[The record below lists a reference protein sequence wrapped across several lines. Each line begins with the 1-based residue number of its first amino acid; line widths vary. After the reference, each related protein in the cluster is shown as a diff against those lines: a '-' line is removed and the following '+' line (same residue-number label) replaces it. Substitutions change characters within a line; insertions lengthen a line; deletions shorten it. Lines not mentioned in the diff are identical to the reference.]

1 METSAPQLIRLPPA
15 DLQAGTLSNLLQR
28 LQTGQILQARVL
40 TGSLNAGDAVQL
52 RLAGETLALRLP
64 VVVRAGDSLRMQVTA
79 VNPRLELSLLRE
91 ASSPQPSTPQSP
103 LQSAPHSPSPN
114 TPQAILPTLLRQWVP
129 QQSGQAPLLASLH
142 ALNQPGQ
149 AGAAGIPE
157 PLTQALQ
164 RLWQALPTPSH
175 IATPE
180 GLRQVM
186 LGSGLF
192 YEARLAHPAPSART
206 DLPQDL
212 KARLLSL
219 AEQLRALPLQP
230 RTSLPR
236 GGQVTADL
244 PPPLPNTLPTA
255 QPRAPAA
262 AGTAL
267 LPAPLLLDALRQQVE
282 RSLAR
287 LVIHQLSSTEK
298 PDEVSQPRWLLE
310 LALRAE
316 QGVDIVHM
324 RLEREARQGHGDDA
338 REHAWKADLALDLPE
353 LGPVHVRIVVRGQDV
368 STHFRVGS
376 EETRRR
382 LEDALPR
389 LKDNLEA
396 RNLQVHSLNCRTGT
410 PPEPSPTAAD
420 GPWIDSHA

>member
-40 TGSLNAGDAVQL
+40 TGSLSAGETVQL
-52 RLAGETLALRLP
+52 RLAGEILALRLP
-64 VVVRAGDSLRMQVTA
+64 VAVRAGDSLRMQVTA
-79 VNPRLELSLLRE
+79 VNPRLELALLRE
-91 ASSPQPSTPQSP
+91 ASSPQPS
-103 LQSAPHSPSPN
+103 APHSPLPN
-114 TPQAILPTLLRQWVP
+114 TPQAILPILLRQWAP
-129 QQSGQAPLLASLH
+129 QQSGQAPLLANLH

-149 AGAAGIPE
+149 AAVPGLPE
-157 PLTQALQ
+157 PLAQALQ
-164 RLWQALPTPSH
+164 RLWQTLPTPSH
-175 IATPE
+175 IANPE
-180 GLRQVM
+180 GLRQAI
-186 LGSGLF
+186 LASGLF

-230 RTSLPR
+230 RTALPR
-236 GGQVTADL
+236 GGQATADL
-244 PPPLPNTLPTA
+244 PPPLPNTSPTA

-262 AGTAL
+262 AGAAL

-287 LVIHQLSSTEK
+287 LVVHQLSSTEK
-298 PDEVSQPRWLLE
+298 PDEVSPPRWLLE

-338 REHAWKADLALDLPE
+338 HEHAWKADLALDLPE

-368 STHFRVGS
+368 STHFRVDS

>member
-1 METSAPQLIRLPPA
+1 MDTSAPQTIRLQPA
-15 DLQAGTLSNLLQR
+15 DLQAKVLGNLLQR
-28 LQTGQILQARVL
+28 LQAGQIVQARVL
-40 TGSLNAGDAVQL
+40 TDSLRAGDAVQL
-52 RLAGETLALRLP
+52 RLAGETLELRLP
-64 VVVRAGDSLRMQVTA
+64 LAVRTGDSLRMQVTA
-79 VNPRLELSLLRE
+79 VNPRLELALLRE
-91 ASSPQPSTPQSP
+91 APAPQPSTPQSP
-103 LQSAPHSPSPN
+103 LQSTRQSPLPH
-114 TPQAILPTLLRQWVP
+114 TPQAILSTFLRQWAP

-149 AGAAGIPE
+149 AGAAGLPE
-157 PLTQALQ
+157 PLAQALQ
-164 RLWQALPTPSH
+164 RLWQALPTPSQ
-175 IATPE
+175 IGTPE
-180 GLRQVM
+180 GLRQAM

-230 RTSLPR
+230 RTQLPR
-236 GGQVTADL
+236 GGPATAEL
-244 PPPLPNTLPTA
+244 PPPLPNTSPTA
-255 QPRAPAA
+255 QPRAPATA
-262 AGTAL
+262 SAAL
-267 LPAPLLLDALRQQVE
+267 LPASLLLDTLRQQVE

-316 QGVDIVHM
+316 QGIDIIHM
-324 RLEREARQGHGDDA
+324 RLERDARQGQGDDEQA
-338 REHAWKADLALDLPE
+338 HTWKADLAMDLPE

-368 STHFRVGS
+368 STHFRVDS
-376 EETRRR
+376 EETRQR
-382 LEDALPR
+382 LEDALPQ
-389 LKDNLEA
+389 LKGNLES

-410 PPEPSPTAAD
+410 PPDIPPTAAD